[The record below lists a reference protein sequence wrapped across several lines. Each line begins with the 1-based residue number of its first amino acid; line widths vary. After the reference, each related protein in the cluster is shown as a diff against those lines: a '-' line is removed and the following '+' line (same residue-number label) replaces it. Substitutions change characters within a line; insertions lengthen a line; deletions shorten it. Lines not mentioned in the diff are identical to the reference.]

1 MYHML
6 TPEDLN
12 ESDEQILDQL
22 VEGRVSPAF
31 VVEQLDLHRSYV
43 SQRLIRL
50 KEHGHVEELARGLYE
65 LDSDPRDTEESEE
78 SEETPQASA

>member
-1 MYHML
+1 ML

-22 VEGRVSPAF
+22 VEGRVSPSF
-31 VVEQLDLHRSYV
+31 VVQQTDLHRSYV

-50 KEHGHVEELARGLYE
+50 KEHGHVEELVRGLYE
-65 LDSDPRDTEESEE
+65 LDSDPRDTEESEG
-78 SEETPQASA
+78 TPQTPA